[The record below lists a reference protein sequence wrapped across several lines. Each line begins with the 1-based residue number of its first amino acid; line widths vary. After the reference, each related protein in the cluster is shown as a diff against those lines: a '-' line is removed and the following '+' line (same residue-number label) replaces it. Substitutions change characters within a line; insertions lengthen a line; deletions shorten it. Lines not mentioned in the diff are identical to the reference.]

1 MKYPHLLLAF
11 FSIFLLALLHSPN
24 VNADTMLYYVC
35 SSTNYTANTTYDF
48 NLRTLLTNLRTG
60 ATNSTTNF
68 GFSKSIVGSN
78 ASEIFGV
85 MLCRGDVNNSD
96 CYSCLSQATQDI
108 QNLCPY
114 KKASTIYYDSCLLR
128 LSNKNF
134 LSSTND
140 STKYYLR
147 NNLNI
152 TGSQTLFDSYVQYLL
167 TATANFA
174 AFSSSKKFGT
184 AQLNQSVAFPELNQ
198 SHIYGLAQCTP
209 DMSDSDCASC
219 LNGQIGELQ
228 ESIGGPPKDWFSGKI
243 GGRILSFRCNI
254 RYEIFSFYGGATFL
268 SLTAPTQNAPTPAPS
283 PAPVTT
289 LTPPETNLGDEGRKK
304 TSTRTILAITIPLVL
319 ALVLLSGLCACFV
332 KKKKRALTKPLLHL
346 GNPEEI
352 TSAESL
358 LFDFSVLRVATTDF
372 AEQNKLGEGGFGAVY
387 KGILPDG
394 REIAVKRLS
403 ERSGNGLGE
412 LKNEL
417 LLVAKLQHRNLVRLL
432 GVCLEDQEKLLVY
445 EYVPNKS
452 LDQILFDAEKR
463 HLLDWG
469 RRYKIICGVA
479 RGLLYLHEES
489 QLKII
494 HRDLTA
500 SNVLLDTEM
509 NPKISDFGL
518 ARLFGR
524 DQTQEFTSRI
534 AGTYGYMSPE
544 YATHGQFSIK
554 SDVFSYGVLVLE
566 IITGKKNSN
575 PLENEEIEHL
585 LSFVWDHWTT
595 GAITEVADPFLG
607 QNYPMDE
614 MLKCIQ
620 IGLLCVQDNPA
631 HRPTMSNV
639 AVMLS
644 AETMSLD
651 TPSKP
656 AYCIERNSIPIRAGS
671 NFSNVD
677 GIISGNID
685 KHLMSRNELSITD
698 IEPR

>member
-1 MKYPHLLLAF
+1 MNSTHLVIAF
-11 FSIFLLALLHSPN
+11 FSTFLLTLLQSPN
-24 VNADTMLYYVC
+24 VNADTMIYYFC
-35 SSTNYTANTTYDF
+35 GSTANYTANTTYDF
-48 NLRTLLTNLRTG
+48 NLQTLLTNLTTG

-68 GFSKSIVGSN
+68 GFAKSIVGSMPN
-78 ASEIFGV
+78 KIFGLA
-85 MLCRGDVNNSD
+85 LCRGDVNNSV

-108 QNLCPY
+108 QNLCPFN
-114 KKASTIYYDSCLLR
+114 KASNIYYDSCLLR
-128 LSNKNF
+128 FSNQNF
-134 LSSTND
+134 FSSSDND
-140 STKYYLR
+140 STKYYLW

-152 TGSQTLFDSYVQYLL
+152 TGSQTLFDSNVHNLMT
-167 TATANFA
+167 TAANYA
-174 AFSSSKKFGT
+174 AFTSSKKFGT
-184 AQLNQSVAFPELNQ
+184 AQLNQSEAFPLLNE
-198 SHIYGLAQCTP
+198 SRIYGLAQCTP

-219 LNGQIGELQ
+219 LNGQIGEIPT
-228 ESIGGPPKDWFSGKI
+228 EFSGKI
-243 GGRILSFRCNI
+243 GARILSFRCNI
-254 RYEIFSFYGGATFL
+254 RYEIFQFYNEASLL
-268 SLTAPTQNAPTPAPS
+268 SLPAPTENAPAPAPS
-283 PAPVTT
+283 PAPVIT
-289 LTPPETNLGDEGRKK
+289 LKPPEINLGDQGQKN
-304 TSTRTILAITIPLVL
+304 TSTSTILAITIPLVL
-319 ALVLLSGLCACFV
+319 AFVLLLGLCACFL
-332 KKKKRALTKPLLHL
+332 KKRKPALTKPFSNL

-352 TSAESL
+352 ISVESL

-372 AEQNKLGEGGFGAVY
+372 AEQNKLGEGGFGIVY

-403 ERSGNGLGE
+403 ELSGQGLGE

-417 LLVAKLQHRNLVRLL
+417 LLVAKLQHRNLVMLL

-452 LDQILFDAEKR
+452 LDQILFDTEKR

-469 RRYKIICGVA
+469 RRYKIIYGVA

-489 QLKII
+489 QLRII

-500 SNVLLDTEM
+500 SNVLLDAEM

-524 DQTQEFTSRI
+524 DQTQEITSRI
-534 AGTYGYMSPE
+534 AGTFGYMSPE

-554 SDVFSYGVLVLE
+554 SDVFSYGVLILE
-566 IITGKKNSN
+566 IITGKKNSS

-585 LSFVWDHWTT
+585 LSLVWDHWTT
-595 GAITEVADPFLG
+595 GTIAEVADPFLE

-614 MLKCIQ
+614 MLKCIM

-639 AVMLS
+639 VVMLS
-644 AETMSLD
+644 GETMSLE

-656 AYCIERNSIPIRAGS
+656 AYCTERNSIRAGS
-671 NFSNVD
+671 NFSLGDN
-677 GIISGNID
+677 IIRGNID
-685 KHLMSRNELSITD
+685 RNMMSRNEVTITD

>member
-1 MKYPHLLLAF
+1 MKSPHLVLAF

-24 VNADTMLYYVC
+24 VNADTMVYYFC
-35 SSTNYTANTTYDF
+35 GSTGNYTANTTYDF
-48 NLRTLLTNLRTG
+48 NLRTLLTNLTTG

-68 GFSKSIVGSN
+68 GFSRSIVGSN
-78 ASEIFGV
+78 PSEIFGV
-85 MLCRGDVNNSD
+85 VLCRGDVNNSD

-114 KKASTIYYDSCLLR
+114 KKESTIYYDTCILHF
-128 LSNKNF
+128 SNKN
-134 LSSTND
+134 SNNSI
-140 STKYYLR
+140 KYHLR
-147 NNLNI
+147 NNQNI
-152 TGSQTLFDSYVQYLL
+152 TGSQTLFDSYVHYLL
-167 TATANFA
+167 TTAANYA
-174 AFSSSKKFGT
+174 AFSTSKKFGT

-198 SHIYGLAQCTP
+198 SQIYGLVQCTP

-219 LNGQIGELQ
+219 LNEQIGEL
-228 ESIGGPPKDWFSGKI
+228 PKGFSGKI

-254 RYEIFSFYGGATFL
+254 RYEIFSFYSGASLL
-268 SLTAPTQNAPTPAPS
+268 SLTAPTENAPTPAPS
-283 PAPVTT
+283 QTPVINP
-289 LTPPETNLGDEGRKK
+289 TPPETNLGHEGRKK

-319 ALVLLSGLCACFV
+319 VLVLLLGLCACFL
-332 KKKKRALTKPLLHL
+332 KKRKPALTKPLLHL

-352 TSAESL
+352 ISAESL

-403 ERSGNGLGE
+403 ERSDQGLGE
-412 LKNEL
+412 LKSEL

-489 QLKII
+489 QLRII

-500 SNVLLDTEM
+500 SNVLLDAEM

-518 ARLFGR
+518 ARLFGE

-554 SDVFSYGVLVLE
+554 SDVFSYGVLILE
-566 IITGKKNSN
+566 IITGKKNSS
-575 PLENEEIEHL
+575 PLENEENEHL

-595 GAITEVADPFLG
+595 GTITEVADPFLG

-631 HRPTMSNV
+631 QRPAMSNV

-644 AETMSLD
+644 AETMSLE

-656 AYCIERNSIPIRAGS
+656 AYYVERNNIRVGS
-671 NFSNVD
+671 NFSNGDSV
-677 GIISGNID
+677 IRGNID
-685 KHLMSRNELSITD
+685 RHSMSRNEVSITD
-698 IEPR
+698 IESR